1 MIEKITG
8 LEIEGRKF
16 TTKQRIVL
24 FDPTEPGAQ
33 PQRLALVYGR
43 NGSGKTTIASAFRQ
57 TDPAFVDK
65 RLSVS
70 LVADDGSRITL
81 PDEAKIAKAA
91 IRVFDER
98 YVDEKIKLLPDES
111 GLGSIVLFSDPGDFE
126 KDIKKLEGEKSTITE
141 VCSKLKL
148 EIEELEDAA
157 KPSSPA
163 YLWESVKSILKA
175 GWAEEDR
182 ILKGTAT
189 KSRVSDSLAEE
200 IAKLKCETANKDIVA
215 EANKIRASLESL
227 SSAGEVSNIP
237 ALSEFALGT
246 FDEQAVLE
254 LLNQKIEKPV
264 LTDREKNILA
274 ILGKYAGRVEEIR
287 ETFSS
292 EIEYCPYCFRS
303 IGADEKASLKE
314 SIEKVLNR
322 EVENYK
328 AKLISVALPTFS
340 FDKSSYTAA
349 DSALSEQI
357 ESKLAKARAIVE
369 SYRADILARAA
380 NVYGDTV
387 YASRNLEAVV
397 ASANLLVE
405 KLERKREDLVG
416 FAQRKS
422 SLKDTLFRL
431 CKEKAHYQ
439 VESAYKAYQDQDKVL
454 NDKRGSKKELEL
466 RIAELDAKINGL
478 KAQKKGIK
486 LAVDCINQ
494 SLRYIY
500 ASYDRFMVEAKD
512 GKYVLKS
519 HGFDIKPSDVST
531 GERHALALAYFF
543 VDINANH
550 QLNEFYLDEMMLVVD
565 DPVSSFDAE
574 NKVGVFS
581 FLMRQFG
588 NVLTGNANSRVI
600 MLTHDVYTM
609 IQLSNASET
618 LVKDILPGPKFKIRL
633 LTMLPTGEFSN
644 FNPEK
649 HNEYSALL
657 SDVYRFAKTGESS
670 TCAFSVGNEIRRVL
684 EAYSTFLYR
693 KDSVSLFYDK
703 SLRDKFGDLA
713 EYFAAKMDRTV
724 FHGESHLKYQAQA
737 FSSDGNFF
745 AIISDGDR
753 QQVAKDALCI
763 LYLLDAEH
771 LRAHLIPMTMGM
783 PKTNAIGDVEMWIE
797 DIRKTVRRKN
807 EK

>member
-16 TTKQRIVL
+16 TTKRQIVL
-24 FDPTEPGAQ
+24 FEPTKPGAQ

-43 NGSGKTTIASAFRQ
+43 NGSGKTTVASAFRQ
-57 TDPAFVDK
+57 ADPAFVDK

-70 LVADDGSRITL
+70 LVADDGSHITL

-98 YVDEKIKLLPDES
+98 YVDEKIKLVPDES

-126 KDIKKLEGEKSTITE
+126 KDIEKLEGEKSKIEEADT
-141 VCSKLKL
+141 KLKA
-148 EIEELEDAA
+148 EIEELEDAT

-163 YLWESVKSILKA
+163 YLWESVKNILKT

-182 ILKGTAT
+182 ILKGAAT
-189 KSRVSDSLAEE
+189 KSRVSDGVVEE
-200 IAKLKCETANKDIVA
+200 IAKLKCETANNDI
-215 EANKIRASLESL
+215 ETETNKIRASLETL
-227 SSAGEVSNIP
+227 SNAGEVGNIP
-237 ALSEFALGT
+237 VLTKFVLGT

-254 LLNQKIEKPV
+254 LLNQKIEEPV
-264 LTDREKNILA
+264 LTDREKNILG
-274 ILGKYAGRVEEIR
+274 ILGKYDGRIEEIR

-292 EIEYCPYCFRS
+292 EIDYCPYCFRS
-303 IGADEKASLKE
+303 IGADEKTGLME
-314 SIEKVLNR
+314 SIEKILNR
-322 EVENYK
+322 EVEDYK
-328 AKLISVALPTFS
+328 AKLASVVFPSFS
-340 FDKSSYTAA
+340 FDKSNYTAV
-349 DSALSEQI
+349 DSELAEQI
-357 ESKLAKARAIVE
+357 ESEIAKATAIIE
-369 SYRADILARAA
+369 SYRADILARAG
-380 NVYGDTV
+380 NVYGDTAF
-387 YASRNLEAVV
+387 ASRDLEAAV
-397 ASANLLVE
+397 AAVNLLVE

-416 FAQRKS
+416 FAQRKNA
-422 SLKDTLFRL
+422 LKENLFRL
-431 CKEKAHYQ
+431 SKEKAHYQ
-439 VESAYKAYQDQDKVL
+439 VETAYQTYLAQDKAL
-454 NDKRGSKKELEL
+454 KDKQSVKKETEL
-466 RIAELDAKINGL
+466 RIVELDTKINGL

-500 ASYDRFMVEAKD
+500 ASRDRFTVDAKD

-550 QLNEFYLDEMMLVVD
+550 QLDEFYLDEVLLVVD

-588 NVLTGNANSRVI
+588 NVLTGNKSSRVV

-609 IQLSNASET
+609 IQLSNASDT
-618 LVKDILPGPKFKIRL
+618 LVKNIIPGPKFKVRL
-633 LTMLPTGEFSN
+633 LTMLPDGEFSN

-649 HNEYSALL
+649 HNEYSSLL
-657 SDVYRFAKTGESS
+657 LDVYMFAKTGESR

-703 SLRDKFGDLA
+703 SSRDKFGDLT
-713 EYFAAKMDRTV
+713 EYFAAKMDRTA
-724 FHGESHLKYQAQA
+724 FHGESHLKYQAQS

-745 AIISDGDR
+745 TMISDGDR

-771 LRAHLIPMTMGM
+771 LRAHLVPMTMDM
-783 PKTNAIGDVEMWIE
+783 PQVNAIGDVEMWIG
-797 DIRKTVRRKN
+797 DIRKTITRKN